1 MTPLTAVAVPAI
13 ALAAGAAG
21 GWLVHALVKRR
32 VFLWLPGY
40 LRSVFRTRPHHRGP
54 RHIMFCFID
63 HFEPRWGGADLAR
76 ERARV
81 QLWCDRYPRLCAGH
95 RDADGRPP
103 RHTFF
108 FPDDE
113 YRPEHLRDLAD
124 LCRAGY
130 GEIEVH
136 VHHDRDTAD
145 GLRARLRAFV
155 QTLAADHGALPVLA
169 TGRPAWGFVHGNW
182 ALDNSHPEGR
192 WCGVN
197 DELTVLAEE
206 GCDADFTLPSAP
218 DVTQTRTV
226 NAIYYAAD
234 DPARPKSHDR
244 GEPVRVGGAPR
255 GHLVIVQGPLGLNW
269 RWRKHRVLP
278 RIENAEIRASSPPRP
293 DRTDLWIRTHV
304 HVAGRPEWVFVK
316 VHTHG
321 APERESAA
329 VLGPATEAMFRDL
342 EARYNDGRRHVLHY
356 VTAREMYNI
365 IKAAEAG
372 LGGDPGQYRDFL
384 VPAPTFDSTAVR
396 GDVAAR
402 AASSRVTT
410 P

>member
-1 MTPLTAVAVPAI
+1 
-13 ALAAGAAG
+13 
-21 GWLVHALVKRR
+21 
-32 VFLWLPGY
+32 
-40 LRSVFRTRPHHRGP
+40 
-54 RHIMFCFID
+54 MFCFVD
-63 HFEPRWGGADLAR
+63 HFEPGWGGADLDR
-76 ERARV
+76 QRARV
-81 QLWCDRYPRLCAGH
+81 RRWREGYPLLCEGH

-113 YRPEHLRDLAD
+113 YRPEHLHDLAD

-136 VHHDRDTAD
+136 VHHDRDTAE

-155 QTLAADHGALPVLA
+155 RTLADEHGALPVPPA
-169 TGRPAWGFVHGNW
+169 SGRPAWAFVHGNW
-182 ALDNSHPEGR
+182 ALDNSRPDGR

-206 GCDADFTLPSAP
+206 GCYADFTLPSAP

-226 NAIYYAAD
+226 NSIYYAAD

-244 GEPVRVGGAPR
+244 GEPLRVGGAPR

-269 RWRKHRVLP
+269 RWRTRGVLP
-278 RIENAEIRASSPPRP
+278 RIENGEIRASSPPRP

-316 VHTHG
+316 IHTHG

-329 VLGPATEAMFRDL
+329 LLGPATEALFRDL

-365 IKAAEAG
+365 VKAAEAG
-372 LGGDPGQYRDFL
+372 LAGDPGQYRDFCI
-384 VPAPTFDSTAVR
+384 PAPAF
-396 GDVAAR
+396 DVAAR
-402 AASSRVTT
+402 ATA